1 MQIKPLVPGSK
12 IYITSPAKAID
23 KESVENAKV
32 FLEEKGYEVQI
43 SEHCLGHHHYFSG
56 TDEVRIS
63 DMQRALDDD
72 SFDAIWCARG
82 GYGAVRIVD
91 RLNWNNFQ
99 KNPKWLIGFS
109 DITVFHNRLNRIN
122 IPSVHATMPLNLKEN
137 SVEAKE
143 TVIDAITGKKL
154 SYKLNS
160 CIENKLGKTQGEL
173 VGGNLSILY
182 SLLGTNDNID
192 YNNKLLFI
200 EDIGE
205 QLYNIDR
212 MLYAFEK
219 AGVLNQIKGLIV
231 GGFTDLKDSAIPF
244 GQGYKEII
252 ISKLLQRNIPI
263 AFDFPAGHVDDN
275 RALILG
281 YQYVLEV
288 NDNEVQLTQV

>member
-263 AFDFPAGHVDDN
+263 AFYFPAGHVDDN